1 MFTAVLG
8 VRGVR
13 DTAVNKSDRI
23 SALMDLYPVKDK
35 TIKHTYNHG
44 MLDSNKLREK
54 INYMKIGNRLERYNF

>member
-23 SALMDLYPVKDK
+23 PALMDLYPVKDI
-35 TIKHTYNHG
+35 TNKHTHNHV

-54 INYMKIGNRLERYNF
+54 NKLYENRE